1 MFSPDFRTYFLEF
14 IIIGTFADNRNKYMV
29 ISRLG
34 KPPKKMTK
42 MCHLELKIEVLGLR
56 SMD

>member
-34 KPPKKMTK
+34 KPKKNDK
-42 MCHLELKIEVLGLR
+42 NVPFRAKN
-56 SMD
+56 

>member
-29 ISRLG
+29 ISHLG
-34 KPPKKMTK
+34 KPPKKITK
-42 MCHLELKIEVLGLR
+42 MCHLELKIEVFGQF
-56 SMD
+56 